1 MTVERTTTVDQ
12 SDPDWGRYDPG
23 CVGKPNPAD
32 TEPYPVPFNRMSD
45 AMQGPQSRMDA
56 LDQDL
61 GSKVGR
67 TEQTATKAE
76 TAAANA
82 RQAAEHLEATSHGQ
96 VVARHPAPTFPF
108 LLAFLARIR
117 GILRCI
123 LVSYVGA
130 GGQRCLT

>member
-45 AMQGPQSRMDA
+45 AMQDPQSRMDA

-61 GSKVGR
+61 GSKWAGPNRRHQGR
-67 TEQTATKAE
+67 NRRSE
-76 TAAANA
+76 
-82 RQAAEHLEATSHGQ
+82 RQAGRRAPGSHLSRTGGSSPSRAYL
-96 VVARHPAPTFPF
+96 PF
-108 LLAFLARIR
+108 STCFLGTHSRNTR
-117 GILRCI
+117 
-123 LVSYVGA
+123 V
-130 GGQRCLT
+130 